1 MFKRNFGNIPI
12 NKGDNKLLIFLL
24 MNNIIMKFLIF
35 LIEYICGE
43 PEIYQEQDFKES
55 VDSGYFLYDLETQ
68 ESISLYE

>member
-24 MNNIIMKFLIF
+24 MNNIIMKFLIYF
-35 LIEYICGE
+35 IEYICGE
-43 PEIYQEQDFKES
+43 PEIKQEIKEPIEN
-55 VDSGYFLYDLETQ
+55 GYFLYDLETQ